1 MKKDDIPDLY
11 CNVKFDSKDY
21 IWRTSTIRNSTTP
34 EWNESADFSLLNHD
48 QLIDLDLF
56 EEDRKSLAGDENM
69 GNVTISVG
77 ELLLAGG
84 ETEIEIKKGK
94 SSGAFVTLRC
104 DVVEPA
110 PDS

>member
-1 MKKDDIPDLY
+1 MVSRCRNLY

-21 IWRTSTIRNSTTP
+21 ILRTSTIRDSTTP

-56 EEDRKSLAGDENM
+56 EEDRKSLAGDENI

-84 ETEIEIKKGK
+84 QAEIEIKKGK